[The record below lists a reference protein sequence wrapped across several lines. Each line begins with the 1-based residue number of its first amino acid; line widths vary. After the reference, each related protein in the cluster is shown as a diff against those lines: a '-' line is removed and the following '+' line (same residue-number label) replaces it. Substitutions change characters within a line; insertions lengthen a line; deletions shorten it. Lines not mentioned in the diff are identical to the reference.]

1 MSNPERRRLAGLALA
16 VASGGL
22 LVALTAAPA
31 AVADEHQAAEA
42 PRPLSAARP
51 DLVPLQSGLDYHSF
65 ANVDQ
70 FRVTHI
76 DLDLR
81 VDFHNK
87 VLFGEAALQVK
98 RLDPN
103 ATELVLDTRA
113 LDIREVSERPTS
125 VIGALAKSETTWVSR
140 PFHVDKADPILGS
153 PLVIELPPHKRST
166 ETIRIDYVT
175 SPDAASL
182 HWLDDA
188 HTVGKHHPLMYT
200 LSAPIGARG
209 WIPLQD
215 SALVRVTYAA
225 IIHTDDDLLAVMSA
239 RNDPEVKH
247 NGNYAFVNRD
257 AIPPSRIALAVGDLR
272 FKATGQRTG
281 VYAEKPLVADA
292 AKEFADTES
301 LLKAAETLFGPYRF
315 ERFDLVVLP
324 PAFPLKEVGNPRAP
338 FISSTAI
345 TGDHSEESVVAR
357 AVAEAWAGDLVS
369 GATPRDAW
377 IDAGLA
383 VYMQNRLVR
392 EVYGEARVTTE
403 RILAERTVRQ
413 DLGQMARP
421 DQQLAVDQRDRDP
434 AVARS
439 AADEKGGLL
448 FAFLDGKFGR
458 ERFDAFLQNYFDHFA
473 FTSITTEE
481 FLGYL
486 KENLLDRFPGIVSA
500 SQVAA
505 WVEQPGLPPEAPLLT
520 AQPYESV
527 DATRSAW
534 LAGKAPAKKL
544 DTRTW
549 VTPQWTYFLDGMPG
563 PLRKDQLAD
572 LDQAFGFTRTA
583 NAEIAASWLML
594 VIKSTYQPSYARLEE
609 FLATNGRQTLLV
621 PLYAELM
628 KTPGGEVLAKRVY
641 ARARPLYQAHTAAAL
656 DAIVNPGSDRPMM
669 SEWMKVMLEEIE
681 RKRIDADQALLEQKR
696 REDEA
701 ARPAQPVDRLKG

>member
-1 MSNPERRRLAGLALA
+1 MPQ
-16 VASGGL
+16 
-22 LVALTAAPA
+22 PA
-31 AVADEHQAAEA
+31 EP

-70 FRVTHI
+70 FRVTHL

-87 VLFGEAALQVK
+87 VLIGEAALQVK

-103 ATELVLDTRA
+103 ATELVLDTHG
-113 LDIREVSERPTS
+113 LDIREVSQRPTS
-125 VIGALAKSETTWVSR
+125 VIGALSKSETTWVSR
-140 PFHVDKADPILGS
+140 PFHLDKADPILGS

-166 ETIRIDYVT
+166 ETIKIEYVT

-188 HTVGKHHPLMYT
+188 HTVGRHNPLMYT
-200 LSAPIGARG
+200 LSSPIGARD

-215 SALVRVTYAA
+215 SALVRITYAA
-225 IIHTDDDLLAVMSA
+225 IIHTDGDLFAVMSA

-257 AIPPSRIALAVGDLR
+257 ALPPSRIALAVGDLR
-272 FKATGQRTG
+272 FKATGSRTG

-315 ERFDLVVLP
+315 ERCDLVVLP
-324 PAFPLKEVGNPRAP
+324 PAFPQAEVGNPRAP
-338 FISSTAI
+338 FISSTVV

-357 AVAEAWAGDLVS
+357 AVAQAWAGDLVS

-392 EVYGEARVTTE
+392 EVYGEPRATVERV
-403 RILAERTVRQ
+403 LAERSVRQ

-421 DQQLAVDQRDRDP
+421 DQTLAVDQRDRDP
-434 AVARS
+434 SVTRS
-439 AADEKGGLL
+439 AVDQKSGLL
-448 FAFLDGKFGR
+448 FAFLDAKFGP
-458 ERFDAFLQNYFDHFA
+458 ERIDAFLKGYFDHFA
-473 FTSITTEE
+473 FKSITTEE

-505 WVEQPGLPPEAPLLT
+505 WVEEPGLPQEAPLLA

-527 DATRSAW
+527 DTTRSAW
-534 LAGKAPAKKL
+534 LAGKVPAKKL
-544 DTRTW
+544 DTRGW
-549 VTPQWTYFLDGMPG
+549 VTPQWTYFLAGLPE
-563 PLRKDQLAD
+563 PLRRDQLAE

-583 NAEIAASWLML
+583 NAEIASSWFVV
-594 VIKSTYQPSYARLEE
+594 VIKGTYQPSYARLEE
-609 FLATNGRQTLLV
+609 FLQTNGRRTLLV
-621 PLYAELM
+621 PLYSELM
-628 KTPGGEVLAKRVY
+628 KTPAGEALAKRVY

-656 DAIVNPGSDRPMM
+656 DAIVSPGSDT
-669 SEWMKVMLEEIE
+669 
-681 RKRIDADQALLEQKR
+681 D
-696 REDEA
+696 DE
-701 ARPAQPVDRLKG
+701 